1 MMSSPPAAPARA
13 AASAQAP
20 APAATAP
27 AAAASAAAAITAVP
41 SAPAGGSRRA
51 GIFLFF
57 GALVAFATFDAGS
70 KQMLAHY
77 PAPFLNVMRYI
88 AVATLALALLWRH
101 RGQRLR
107 DAPQKPLLVLRG
119 VMLATVASCFMTA
132 LIWMPLS
139 EATAIYFTSPL
150 IMVALSPW
158 LLGERVRP
166 AQWAAVAAG
175 FAGMLLIVRPGSDLP
190 GLGTALMAVSAVSY
204 AIFQVLT
211 RKLSGKVDGPVQYAY
226 TAFICLLVTTV
237 PAPFFL
243 PDPWPNPTDMALIVA
258 LGACSGLAQILLIA
272 AFQRVSAATLAPLNY
287 FQLLLAVGFSTFWFQ
302 RPPDGLAL
310 AGMALIMAS
319 GVFLALRRAA

>member
-1 MMSSPPAAPARA
+1 MTLPPSAAPA
-13 AASAQAP
+13 Q
-20 APAATAP
+20 
-27 AAAASAAAAITAVP
+27 AAASAAVATTAVATAA
-41 SAPAGGSRRA
+41 APAAATSAGSRRA
-51 GIFLFF
+51 GILLFF
-57 GALVAFATFDAGS
+57 GALMAFATFDAGS
-70 KQMLAHY
+70 KQMLAYY

-88 AVATLALALLWRH
+88 AVATLALAMLWRH

-107 DAPQKPLLVLRG
+107 DAAHKPLLVLRG

-158 LLGERVRP
+158 LLGERVKA
-166 AQWAAVAAG
+166 AQWTAVAAG

-190 GLGTALMAVSAVSY
+190 VLGTVLMAVSAVSY

-211 RKLSGKVDGPVQYAY
+211 RKLSGKVAGPVQYAY
-226 TAFICLLVTTV
+226 TAFICLIATAL

-243 PDPWPNPTDMALIVA
+243 PDPWPPAIDMTLIVA

-287 FQLLLAVGFSTFWFQ
+287 FQLLLAVAFSTFWFQ
-302 RPPDGLAL
+302 RPPDSLAL
-310 AGMALIMAS
+310 AGMGLIMAS
-319 GVFLALRRAA
+319 GVFLALRRAN